1 MIDFSG
7 YTREQIQKEMLSQVP
22 KTIDTRQ
29 GSIIQTAVGPVAWY
43 LEGIYML
50 LAKIQQNAYAET
62 AVGQALDYICEER
75 GIFRKQAV
83 AAVRQGTFDRTIPEG
98 STFKT
103 INGANSVIFTS
114 GQQIAV
120 LNRDEK
126 TEYIYQLTCT
136 TPGIIGNSYTGAIL
150 PITAIPGLTSAFIG
164 EIIISGA
171 EEEEDDSL
179 RGRFM
184 ETFEAASFGGN
195 IASYR
200 NHILAI
206 EGVGAV
212 QVYPIWKGG
221 GTVLCSI
228 LNSDLKPAE
237 TELIKQVQ
245 ELVCPP
251 EDGGSEPS
259 ENGYGIAPIGAQV
272 TIGTAE
278 ELILNFSCEIQ
289 FSAGTEA
296 SAYQSQVEEKIQEY
310 IQVVCEEWG
319 APLKTRKVEY
329 PVAVYI
335 ARIIAA
341 ILTIPEAVN
350 VSNVMINGSGKDLIL
365 TETAEL
371 QQIPKLGKV
380 EINGS

>member
-29 GSIIQTAVGPVAWY
+29 GSLIQTALGPVAWY

-75 GIFRKQAV
+75 GVFRKQAV

-98 STFKT
+98 SAFKT
-103 INGANSVIFTS
+103 INGANSVIFIS

-120 LNRDEK
+120 VSRKEK
-126 TEYIYQLTCT
+126 TQYVYQLTCT

-150 PITAIPGLTSAFIG
+150 PITAIPGLTSASIG
-164 EIIISGA
+164 EIVISGA

-179 RGRFM
+179 RARFM

-212 QVYPIWKGG
+212 QVYPVWKGG

-237 TELIKQVQ
+237 TELIKRVQ

-251 EDGGSEPS
+251 EEGGLGPS

-272 TIGTAE
+272 TIGTAK
-278 ELILNFSCEIQ
+278 ELILNLSCEIQ
-289 FSAGTEA
+289 FSAGAEA
-296 SAYQSQVEEKIQEY
+296 STYQSQVEEKIQEY
-310 IQVVCEEWG
+310 IQSVCEEWG

-329 PVAVYI
+329 PVAIYI

-341 ILTIPEAVN
+341 ILAIPEAVN
-350 VSNVMINGSGKDLIL
+350 VSNVMLNGSRK
-365 TETAEL
+365 T
-371 QQIPKLGKV
+371 
-380 EINGS
+380 NY

>member
-114 GQQIAV
+114 GQQMAV
-120 LNRDEK
+120 QGGEKK
-126 TEYIYQLTCT
+126 TEYVYQLTCT
-136 TPGIIGNSYTGAIL
+136 TPGIIGNSYTGSIL
-150 PITAIPGLTSAFIG
+150 PITAISGLTSAFIG
-164 EIIISGA
+164 EIIISGV

-206 EGVGAV
+206 EGDC
-212 QVYPIWKGG
+212 P
-221 GTVLCSI
+221 
-228 LNSDLKPAE
+228 LN
-237 TELIKQVQ
+237 
-245 ELVCPP
+245 
-251 EDGGSEPS
+251 
-259 ENGYGIAPIGAQV
+259 
-272 TIGTAE
+272 
-278 ELILNFSCEIQ
+278 
-289 FSAGTEA
+289 
-296 SAYQSQVEEKIQEY
+296 
-310 IQVVCEEWG
+310 
-319 APLKTRKVEY
+319 
-329 PVAVYI
+329 
-335 ARIIAA
+335 
-341 ILTIPEAVN
+341 
-350 VSNVMINGSGKDLIL
+350 
-365 TETAEL
+365 
-371 QQIPKLGKV
+371 
-380 EINGS
+380 